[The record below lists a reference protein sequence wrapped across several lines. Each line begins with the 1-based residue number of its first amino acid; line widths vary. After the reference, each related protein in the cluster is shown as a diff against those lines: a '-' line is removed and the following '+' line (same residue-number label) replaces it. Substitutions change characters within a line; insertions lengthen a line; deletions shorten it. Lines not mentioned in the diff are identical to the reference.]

1 MHIFYPSGHIRHC
14 PVSEIENGEAIA
26 HEEVPARAERIK
38 AALVASGRTVEDVS
52 VAVPHTLLSRI
63 HSLRYLKTFQKVAAS
78 ATNVQIPSVFPYG
91 AHTTAFHLR
100 AEFGAISFDTY
111 TPVFT
116 GTFKAAMESAACAY
130 AGARSLIRGNQYAY
144 AICRPPGHHAGPSY
158 MGGYC
163 YINNAA
169 VAAQVLSTRGRVAI
183 IDVDFHHGNGTQ
195 DIFYDRSDVLFTSL
209 HADPS
214 WKFPYFTGCANERGI
229 GKGKGYTRN
238 YPLSKGTDNRVYDA
252 TFVRALTYIK
262 AFHPKFLVVSLGF
275 DTHVDDPIGGFRLT
289 TGYYQQMAKRFIK
302 LGIPTVFV
310 QEGGYNTSA
319 LGKNVVSFFSDIS

>member
-1 MHIFYPSGHIRHC
+1 MQIFYPSGHIRHC

-26 HEEVPARAERIK
+26 HEEVPARAERIQ
-38 AALVASGRTVEDVS
+38 AALVASGRIVRDVS
-52 VAVPHTLLSRI
+52 VTVPQTVLSRI
-63 HSLRYLKTFQKVAAS
+63 HTRKYLKTFQKVAAS
-78 ATNVQIPSVFPYG
+78 AVEVQIPSVFPYG
-91 AHTTAFHLR
+91 GHTTASHLR
-100 AEFGAISFDTY
+100 AEFGAMSFDTY
-111 TPVFT
+111 TPVFK
-116 GTFKAAMESAACAY
+116 GTFKAAMESASCAY
-130 AGARSLIRGNQYAY
+130 AGARSLMRGSQYAY

-169 VAAQVLSTRGRVAI
+169 VAAQALSIRGRVAI

-195 DIFYDRSDVLFTSL
+195 DIFYNRSDVLFTSL

-214 WKFPYFTGCANERGI
+214 WKFPYFTGYASERGI

-238 YPLSKGTDNRVYDA
+238 YPLSKGTDDHMYDA
-252 TFVRALTYIK
+252 TLVRALTYIR
-262 AFHPKFLVVSLGF
+262 AYQPKFLVVSLGF

-289 TGYYQQMAKRFIK
+289 TAYYREMAKRLMG

-310 QEGGYNTSA
+310 QEGGYNTGA
-319 LGKNVVSFFSDIS
+319 LGGNVVSFFSDIS